1 MKFKH
6 DFPFGATV
14 LADGKTRFRI
24 WAPSTPTLELA
35 IDGGRT
41 GMDAGGDGWHSLT
54 LPAKAGT
61 RYQYVMPDGLHF
73 ADPASRMQDTDVHG
87 PSVVVDP
94 CEFVWQNE
102 DWKGRPWH
110 ECVLYELHPGLM
122 GGFRGIQDH
131 LPELQRLGVTA
142 IELMPISDF
151 PGRHNWGYD
160 GVLPYAPDRA
170 YGTPDQLKSLIDTA
184 HGLGIAVFLDV
195 VYNHFGPD
203 GAYIHVFARKFF
215 REDLHTPWGAAIDFR
230 RVEVRDYFIQNTI
243 YWLKEYRF
251 DGLRFDAIGAI
262 LDETFLVDLT
272 RIARGQIEPGRHI
285 ALVAEDEHN
294 RSHLLGGAPRFDAQ
308 WADDFHHCMHVLL
321 TRESEGYYDGFQDA
335 TNQLRRVLAEGFAY
349 QGEIPPGGVKG
360 RGSPSGGLPST
371 AFVTFLQNHDQTG
384 NRAMGDRL
392 SVLAAPDA
400 IRAATALL
408 LLTPF
413 VPMLFMGEEFA
424 STTPFLF
431 FTDFHDELADAVRT
445 GRRNEFRGFS
455 GFKDEVKL
463 ARIPDPNAPST
474 FAASAPEPTDPAQ
487 FDWMR
492 NVISLRR
499 KHIVDGIPNCRS
511 GGAEVL
517 APGAVRAEWQL
528 GDGNRLMIALNLG
541 TDIVDPKMPMGRTL
555 HVEGTAD
562 ATALG
567 PNSFFAQLSR

>member
-54 LPAKAGT
+54 VPAKAGT

-170 YGTPDQLKSLIDTA
+170 YGTPGQLKSLIDTA

-262 LDETFLVDLT
+262 LDEDFLVDLT